1 MASYEI
7 TREELIRHTY
17 IVAGVENEDD
27 AFDTFAA
34 GDYDTETTEISSV
47 NDDSTAIQKISS

>member
-27 AFDTFAA
+27 AFEAFAT
-34 GDYDTETTEISSV
+34 GDYDTETTETVSV
-47 NDDSTAIQKISS
+47 NDDSTTVQKISS